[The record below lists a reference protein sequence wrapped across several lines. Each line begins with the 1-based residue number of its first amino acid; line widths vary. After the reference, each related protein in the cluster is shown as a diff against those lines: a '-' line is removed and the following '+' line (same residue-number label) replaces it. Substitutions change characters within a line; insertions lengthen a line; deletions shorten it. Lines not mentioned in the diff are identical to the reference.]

1 MFKEQDRIPLHSL
14 DVMSAESTDSKGE
27 DRVENVLDDI
37 LDGHNVDDDLATEI
51 KEDAKPS
58 TAIARPSRISSKV

>member
-1 MFKEQDRIPLHSL
+1 
-14 DVMSAESTDSKGE
+14 
-27 DRVENVLDDI
+27 LDDI

-58 TAIARPSRISSKV
+58 TGKLGNAIP